1 MTAEVD
7 AYLAKLP
14 ENARATLEILRKT
27 IRAVAPDATETISYG
42 VPGFKLK
49 RPLVSY
55 GAARNHCALYVMSP
69 AVMEALADELRGY
82 DTSKGTVRFPID
94 QPLPAELVKKLVQ
107 RRIAETEAAT

>member
-55 GAARNHCALYVMSP
+55 GAARNHSALYVMSP

>member
-7 AYLAKLP
+7 AFLAKLP

-69 AVMEALADELRGY
+69 AVMAALADELRGY

-94 QPLPAELVKKLVQ
+94 QPLPAGLVKKLVQ
-107 RRIAETEAAT
+107 ARIPETEAAT